1 MKIEKLSLGAL
12 QTNCY
17 IISKDNHSLIID
29 PSAES
34 TVIEK
39 KLKEQQTKPLAILL
53 THAHFD
59 HIGALEDIR
68 EKYQIPVYI
77 QSEEQ
82 DWLIVPNLN
91 GSSKFGFPKITCKK
105 AENELMEKNYSIGP
119 FHFYCRFVPGH
130 SPGSVAFIFEKEEV
144 VFAGDCLFK
153 EGIGRT
159 DLHGGS
165 FDQIYDS
172 IHNQLFT
179 LPNQYTVFPGHGMST
194 TIGHE
199 KVSNPFV

>member
-1 MKIEKLSLGAL
+1 MKIDKLTLGAL

-17 IISKDNHSLIID
+17 IISEDNRSLIID

-34 TVIEK
+34 KVIEK
-39 KLKEQQTKPLAILL
+39 KLTEHQTKPLAILL

-68 EKYQIPVYI
+68 DKYQIPVYI
-77 QSEEQ
+77 HSVEQ
-82 DWLIVPNLN
+82 DWLADANLN
-91 GSSKFGFPKITCKK
+91 GSNKFGFPPITCKK
-105 AENELMEKNYSIGP
+105 AENELTEQCYTIGP
-119 FHFYCRFVPGH
+119 FKFHCRFVPGH
-130 SPGSVAFIFEKEEV
+130 SPGSVAFIFEEEEI
-144 VFAGDCLFK
+144 VFAGDCLFR

-159 DLHGGS
+159 DLQGGS
-165 FDQIYDS
+165 FAQIYES

-179 LPNQYTVFPGHGMST
+179 LPNQYTVYPGHGTST